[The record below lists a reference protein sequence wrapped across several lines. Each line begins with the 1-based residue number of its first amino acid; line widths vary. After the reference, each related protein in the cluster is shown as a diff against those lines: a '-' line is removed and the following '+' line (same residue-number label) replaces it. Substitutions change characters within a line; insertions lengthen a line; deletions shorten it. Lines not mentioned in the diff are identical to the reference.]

1 MRLPRSWVIVEPP
14 RMSRIVSNRA
24 TPLENPQRSRL
35 DEVARRYYAPLVRYF
50 RKRTRSRE
58 VHDLVQQVFLRLS
71 ESGDVES
78 IRNPDAYIFRTASN
92 TLTDHWRRG
101 ETRRRMAADAQTL
114 VSDEPDSTS
123 SPERVLLAR
132 EGLARLAAA
141 IRLLPERT
149 RDVFILRCYEG
160 LTHAEIA
167 RLQGIS
173 VRAVEKHYAKALSR
187 IALAL
192 EGEP

>member
-1 MRLPRSWVIVEPP
+1 
-14 RMSRIVSNRA
+14 MSRIVSNRA

-50 RKRTRSRE
+50 RKRASSRE

-71 ESGDVES
+71 ESGDVQA

-101 ETRRRMAADAQTL
+101 DARRRMAADAQAL
-114 VSDEPDSTS
+114 VSGESDSTA

-132 EGLARLAAA
+132 ESLARLVGA

-160 LTHAEIA
+160 LTHAEVA

-173 VRAVEKHYAKALSR
+173 VRAVEKHFAKALSR

-192 EGEP
+192 EGES